1 MNDVHNNADLA
12 IQLAD
17 LILEFSTTTQKEF
30 EQVYGLIEDG
40 RQKGILEDTVY
51 EEIVKTAKFE
61 IAYQELVEKN
71 CMDLATRMH
80 SYLLELSKKMIE
92 YNNIKI

>member
-17 LILEFSTTTQKEF
+17 LLLEFSLTTQKEF
-30 EQVYGLIEDG
+30 EQVSGLIENG
-40 RQKGILEDTVY
+40 RNRGILEDTVY
-51 EEIVKTAKFE
+51 EEIVKTARFE
-61 IAYQELVEKN
+61 VAYQELVERN

-80 SYLLELSKKMIE
+80 AYLHELSKKMIE
-92 YNNIKI
+92 YNNIQI

>member
-1 MNDVHNNADLA
+1 MKDVHNNADLA
-12 IQLAD
+12 VQLAD
-17 LILEFSTTTQKEF
+17 LLLEFSTTTQREF
-30 EQVYGLIEDG
+30 EQVSGLIEDG

-61 IAYQELVEKN
+61 IAYQELVENN

-80 SYLLELSKKMIE
+80 SYLYELSKKMLE